1 MSLENKEEGHIH
13 PIVRMAD
20 QIAKVFAEMGFE
32 IVTYNEI
39 DDEYH
44 NFDALNVP
52 KDHPARDMQDT
63 FWLKDFTGQAENA
76 TKYLMRT
83 QTSNSQIHFMENHKP
98 PFKIVAPGKVYRYEA
113 TDKTHEVQFHQ
124 VEGLVVG
131 ENISMANLKFA
142 LHSFLQKIFGQD
154 VEIRFRPG
162 YFPFVEPG
170 VEIDMKKK
178 DGTWI
183 EVLGAG
189 MVNEKVLNNVGIN
202 PRKYKGFAFGVGVDR
217 IAMMKYGVDDLRGFY
232 NGDLRVIN
240 QF

>member
-1 MSLENKEEGHIH
+1 MKDISENDRGHIH
-13 PIVRMAD
+13 PVSRIVNMIV
-20 QIAKVFAEMGFE
+20 QIFVEQGFE
-32 IVTYNEI
+32 VVTSNEV

-44 NFDALNVP
+44 NFDALNIP
-52 KDHPARDMQDT
+52 ADHPARDMQDT
-63 FWLKDFTGQAENA
+63 FWLKDFPNH
-76 TKYLMRT
+76 LLRT
-83 QTSNSQIHFMENHKP
+83 QTSNAQIHYMEKNNP
-98 PFKIVAPGKVYRYEA
+98 PFKIVVPGKVYRYEA
-113 TDKTHEVQFHQ
+113 TDKNHEVQFHQ

-142 LHSFLQKIFGQD
+142 LHLFLQKIFGKD

-170 VEIDMKKK
+170 VEIDMKKP
-178 DGTWI
+178 DGRWV

-189 MVNEKVLNNVGIN
+189 MVNKAVLNNVGIDS
-202 PRKYKGFAFGVGVDR
+202 RKYQGFAFGIGADR
-217 IAMMKYGVDDLRGFY
+217 IAMMKYGLDDLRNLN

>member
-1 MSLENKEEGHIH
+1 MSDINSEKEKGSIH
-13 PIVRMAD
+13 PLTRIADEIVRS
-20 QIAKVFAEMGFE
+20 FTELGFE
-32 IVTYNEI
+32 VVTCNET

-52 KDHPARDMQDT
+52 ADHPARDMQDT
-63 FWLKDFTGQAENA
+63 FWLKDVPNF
-76 TKYLMRT
+76 LMRT
-83 QTSNSQIHFMENHKP
+83 QTSNSQIHFMESHKP

-113 TDKTHEVQFHQ
+113 TDKTHEVQFFQ

-142 LHSFLQKIFGQD
+142 LNNFIRRMFGDD
-154 VEIRFRPG
+154 VELRFRPG

-170 VEIDMKKK
+170 VEIDMRKK
-178 DGTWI
+178 DGDWI

-189 MVNEKVLNNVGIN
+189 MVNKAVLNNVGIDPN
-202 PRKYKGFAFGVGVDR
+202 KYQGFAFGVGVDR
-217 IAMMKYGVDDLRGFY
+217 IAMLKYGLDDIRPLY
-232 NGDLRVIN
+232 QGDLRLIN